1 MLEEGSIAPD
11 FTLDDDVGKPVS
23 LSSFR
28 GRKVVLYFYPK
39 DDTSGCTKEACGFRD
54 AYGSFIEKGAVVVGV
69 SPDESGSH
77 ARFKAKYGLPFVL
90 LADPEH
96 RALEA
101 YGVWAEKSMYG
112 RKYMGVVRSTYVIG
126 EDGVILKAFPKV
138 SPEGHAVEI
147 LAAL

>member
-1 MLEEGSIAPD
+1 MNITIRHWTLADLPTVQRVLLE
-11 FTLDDDVGKPVS
+11 TWL
-23 LSSFR
+23 
-28 GRKVVLYFYPK
+28 
-39 DDTSGCTKEACGFRD
+39 D

>member
-1 MLEEGSIAPD
+1 MLQEGVKAPGFKLVD
-11 FTLDDDVGKPVS
+11 EAGKSLDLAKFKGKS
-23 LSSFR
+23 
-28 GRKVVLYFYPK
+28 VVVYFYPK

-54 AYGSFIEKGAVVVGV
+54 AYGSFIERGAVVVGV
-69 SPDESGSH
+69 SPDSSGSH

-112 RKYMGVVRSTYVIG
+112 RKYLGVVRSTYVIG
-126 EDGVILKAFPKV
+126 EDGAILRAFPKV
-138 SPEGHAVEI
+138 SPEGHAAEI